1 VRLQLRVTYINNVT
15 AMSDNLKDEG
25 RKDKV
30 EGKLREGVGKITDDK
45 EEEARGKMQ
54 QAKGEVKKQVGEI
67 TDDE

>member
-1 VRLQLRVTYINNVT
+1 
-15 AMSDNLKDEG
+15 MSDNLKDEG